1 MNATPTAASES
12 ADPCDAVSD
21 RIRAGGQLDGELATH
36 AASCETCSMLMAF
49 GQPPSAD
56 VPPTADFDLG
66 ALEQSVDEAL
76 SKETGF
82 RAWLRERPT
91 RVRVLFAALGA
102 LVMPLFWLFGSVR
115 PDISVYPGLRLVL
128 DLALFV
134 LPIAVL
140 LPLVV
145 RPMHRRALP
154 GWVRPALVVVAVLTV
169 LTFASLP
176 IAHWDHPASRLGVG
190 DDLARRAI
198 ACFGTGFVSGLP
210 VLIWVWLLSR
220 RGGGPWPFAVL
231 ATVLAAM
238 VGVVAVYLH
247 CPLTSPVHLTLGH
260 ATVVLPFI
268 LLALLG
274 RARE

>member
-1 MNATPTAASES
+1 
-12 ADPCDAVSD
+12 
-21 RIRAGGQLDGELATH
+21 
-36 AASCETCSMLMAF
+36 MAF
-49 GQPPSAD
+49 GQPPAG
-56 VPPTADFDLG
+56 PPAGSDLDLDLAG
-66 ALEQSVDEAL
+66 LQQSLDGAL

-91 RVRVLFAALGA
+91 SVRVAFAAAGA
-102 LVMPLFWLFGSVR
+102 LVMPLFWLLGSVR
-115 PDISVYPGLRLVL
+115 PDISVYPAVRMVL
-128 DLALFV
+128 DLTLFV

-154 GWVRPALVVVAVLTV
+154 GWVRPVLVVLAVLAV
-169 LTFASLP
+169 LVFASLP
-176 IAHWDHPASRLGVG
+176 IAHWDHPESRLGIG
-190 DDLARRAI
+190 DDLAKRAT
-198 ACFGTGFVSGLP
+198 ACFSTGVASGLP
-210 VLIWVWLLSR
+210 ILIWVWLLSR

-238 VGVVAVYLH
+238 VGALAVFLH

-268 LLALLG
+268 VLALLG
-274 RARE
+274 RARD